1 MGAAM
6 KYSDLDLG
14 TIEAIMNKLG
24 GMEGAKRFLRGELVI
39 SELVR
44 SWREEN
50 GVISLG
56 SVTSDGTTGL
66 GWIERLEKK
75 GFKLCDYSKSIL
87 LSPDFKPTNGITTE
101 IAVLKGEM
109 FSDKNR
115 FTKNI
120 RAEADKRNLVKPNAE
135 VACLIREK
143 FTDKEIEAMGLLY
156 IVAMHEPIKDSD
168 GDLHLL
174 DADRFDDGSWLDT
187 YCGGP
192 GGRWYRESGFAFA
205 VPQV

>member
-168 GDLHLL
+168 GVLGLL
-174 DADRFDDGSWLDT
+174 SADRYDDSSWLNT
-187 YCGGP
+187 YYDEP
-192 GGRWYRESGFAFA
+192 GSGWYRGSGFAFA

>member
-75 GFKLCDYSKSIL
+75 GFKL
-87 LSPDFKPTNGITTE
+87 LSF
-101 IAVLKGEM
+101 
-109 FSDKNR
+109 
-115 FTKNI
+115 
-120 RAEADKRNLVKPNAE
+120 
-135 VACLIREK
+135 
-143 FTDKEIEAMGLLY
+143 
-156 IVAMHEPIKDSD
+156 
-168 GDLHLL
+168 
-174 DADRFDDGSWLDT
+174 
-187 YCGGP
+187 
-192 GGRWYRESGFAFA
+192 
-205 VPQV
+205 